1 MVESVA
7 QGAVMSPAFDAAG
20 LWLLALMRFA
30 ATSPNHRIALLLRL
44 TVQRVFRLWRN
55 LRLRLTS
62 SRASPC
68 QFFDILFVAQAL
80 VAR

>member
-1 MVESVA
+1 
-7 QGAVMSPAFDAAG
+7 MSPAFDAAG
-20 LWLLALMRFA
+20 MWPLALMRFA

-62 SRASPC
+62 PCASPC
-68 QFFDILFVAQAL
+68 QFFDNLFAAQTL
-80 VAR
+80 VTR

>member
-1 MVESVA
+1 MVESIA

-20 LWLLALMRFA
+20 MWPLALMRFA
-30 ATSPNHRIALLLRL
+30 ATNPNHRIALLLRL

-55 LRLRLTS
+55 LCLRLTS

-68 QFFDILFVAQAL
+68 QFLDILFAVQVL